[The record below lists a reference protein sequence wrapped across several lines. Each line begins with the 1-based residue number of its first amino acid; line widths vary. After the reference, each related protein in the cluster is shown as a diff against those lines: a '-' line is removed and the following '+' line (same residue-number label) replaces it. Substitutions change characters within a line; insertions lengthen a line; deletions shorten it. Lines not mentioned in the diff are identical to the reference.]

1 MARPKET
8 LTKRIA
14 RHTGKTEEEL
24 IDFLD
29 RREEGYHLMWSG
41 AFNPKVRKTHVIKR
55 KFGLPYTTITSP
67 HPVMWHDGTL
77 RNPKRLLF
85 EHVHNITLDP
95 EVELRSTCG
104 AYGCISPFH
113 QRMLATYSRRW
124 ERFAKLPDLTPNQV
138 EEEDPFENVPTIMY
152 MLRNF
157 PENVQGFPPEAV
169 EEAKRRLAEQDTSVP
184 DAGSL

>member
-1 MARPKET
+1 
-8 LTKRIA
+8 
-14 RHTGKTEEEL
+14 
-24 IDFLD
+24 
-29 RREEGYHLMWSG
+29 
-41 AFNPKVRKTHVIKR
+41 
-55 KFGLPYTTITSP
+55 
-67 HPVMWHDGTL
+67 MWHEGTL

-85 EHVHNITLDP
+85 EYVHNVTLDP
-95 EVELRSTCG
+95 EIELRSTCG

-169 EEAKRRLAEQDTSVP
+169 EEAKRRVAEEDLSVP
-184 DAGSL
+184 EVAEKGEPGVPQDAIAVGRSRQVNAADGRTCV